1 MVRRWHFGSWM
12 ALLAA
17 LAALSGCSTVRLEA
31 RPNIP
36 QPLIVK
42 IPISIGLFMPLEFS
56 SYVYKSDRYGYNW
69 EVTLGAAQSDGV
81 QRLLAAMFEKV
92 VPVDN
97 LGTAQTVDPGIR
109 AIFEPTVEDFAF
121 VTPRDAGTQFY
132 AVSIKYRINV
142 YTPDGRLAESWP
154 FTGYGI
160 VPATGLSAQKP
171 LALAAAAAMRDAG
184 AKLVVEF
191 REQAVV
197 RGLLPAPQPDSV
209 GDAAGAGATTPPVTG
224 QPAAPAPVQE
234 TPAPATESSAPGDAA
249 SAPETQPASE
259 SQVPVEA
266 VPSVAGPSGR
276 ADAASQQPPS
286 SSDP

>member
-1 MVRRWHFGSWM
+1 M
-12 ALLAA
+12 ALVAA

-36 QPLIVK
+36 QPLIVR
-42 IPISIGLFMPLEFS
+42 IPISIGLFMPIEFS

-97 LGTAQTVDPGIR
+97 LSTAQAVDPGIR

-171 LALAAAAAMRDAG
+171 LAEAAAAAMRDAG

-197 RGLLPAPQPDSV
+197 RGLLPAPPQPDSV
-209 GDAAGAGATTPPVTG
+209 RDAAGAGATTPPVTG
-224 QPAAPAPVQE
+224 QPATPIPVQE
-234 TPAPATESSAPGDAA
+234 TPAEATDSSAPSDAA
-249 SAPETQPASE
+249 SAPATRPTPE
-259 SQVPVEA
+259 SDVPVEA
-266 VPSVAGPSGR
+266 VPSGAGPNEQ
-276 ADAASQQPPS
+276 AEAASPQAPS
-286 SSDP
+286 SSSP